1 MFVKLQKKELS
12 VILDIMNKYLPIALA
27 FSFVVLFSNYSYS
40 ICPSCEAQDYFED
53 RQAKQHLDRQEEMK
67 KTAAATETKIAQE
80 LASFGW
86 NLENINV
93 AWKHL
98 NLYFDVLAK
107 PDSYPY
113 ANEAEAI
120 TSIGL
125 LLSGDSP
132 LAGDMKYAKP
142 VLDFLIYKY
151 DNKKYPNMSADQI
164 TEAKIATML
173 AMGQIANNA
182 SEKYSNLIVNFLSN
196 TILKEGK
203 AKDESYSVRRAAVF
217 SLASLSSEYSAKAI
231 ITMIKGAKS
240 SWASGDDYLRFY
252 RDNNTRKYVFE
263 SYRPEGFKFSSTD
276 DKIILVDLLTALD
289 IKYDDYPDKVQFE
302 IEKLFKS
309 DNKTVK
315 ISAYALAIKRGGKG
329 ITSDTLNRYMT
340 PPQFGSQE
348 FSETGND
355 LIRMYQDIPQARPWC
370 KECANRRTFW
380 EAYDYYR
387 FRDAKLKSEQT
398 GIAYSVHNICADRW
412 GCFDASAFDD
422 CRHAAFES
430 VMLDMIFEAATSFI
444 PGKIEAKLAQL
455 AQKAAMRG
463 AKALKAHAIARTAT
477 ALEKAIQTSGDVKIV
492 NQTAMKIYKAKRER
506 IEKIA
511 GIVKKAVDEGEKAK
525 DAWDNTGGKVLD
537 YRDKVKDFTT
547 SYDSY
552 LNGGKK

>member
-1 MFVKLQKKELS
+1 MRKSDNMVK
-12 VILDIMNKYLPIALA
+12 
-27 FSFVVLFSNYSYS
+27 
-40 ICPSCEAQDYFED
+40 
-53 RQAKQHLDRQEEMK
+53 QAKQEEDLK
-67 KTAAATETKIAQE
+67 KKITEATEIKIAQE
-80 LASFGW
+80 LSSFGW
-86 NLENINV
+86 NLENKNV
-93 AWKHL
+93 AWQHY
-98 NLYFDVLAK
+98 NLYFTILRGSS
-107 PDSYPY
+107 SYPY
-113 ANEAEAI
+113 ANEADAI
-120 TSIGL
+120 MSIGL

-132 LAGDMKYAKP
+132 LAGDMQYAKP
-142 VLDFLIYKY
+142 VMDLLMYKY
-151 DNKKYPNMSADQI
+151 DNKKYGIDTSTSKI

-173 AMGQIANNA
+173 VMGQIANNA
-182 SEKYSNLIVNFLSN
+182 TEEYSNLIVNFLCN
-196 TILKEGK
+196 TILKKGK
-203 AKDESYSVRRAAVF
+203 AESEIYSVRRAAVL
-217 SLASLSSEYSAKAI
+217 SLASLSTEYSAKSI
-231 ITMIKGAKS
+231 LTMIKSADS
-240 SWASGDDYLRFY
+240 SWDADDKYLRFY

-263 SYRPEGFKFSSTD
+263 SYFPDGFKFSSTD
-276 DKIILVDLLTALD
+276 NKVILVDLLTALD
-289 IKYDDYPDKVQFE
+289 MKYDDYPNMVQKE
-302 IEKLFKS
+302 IEGFFQS
-309 DNKTVK
+309 NNMTVK

-329 ITSDTLNRYMT
+329 ITSDTLNRYKD

-348 FSETGND
+348 FSQTGKD

-370 KECANRRTFW
+370 KECTNRRTFW

-387 FRDAKLKSEQT
+387 FRDAKLKSEET

-412 GCFDASAFDD
+412 GCFDSSAFDD
-422 CRHAAFES
+422 CHHAAFES
-430 VMLDMIFEAATSFI
+430 AMMDIIFEAATSFI

-511 GIVKKAVDEGEKAK
+511 GIVKKTVDEGGKAK